1 MYKIDSKEVKGMGGE
16 ARKEVIVTTQL
27 AGGTSSSQEN
37 CEMEKLR
44 CMGLRMRWDSGAGA
58 ICPGN

>member
-1 MYKIDSKEVKGMGGE
+1 MGGE

-27 AGGTSSSQEN
+27 AGGTSSSQED

-44 CMGLRMRWDSGAGA
+44 SMGLWMRWDSGAGA